1 MFKWISLILLVCMVG
16 MLSAATLTVN
26 LDGSAPYTTIQS
38 AIDASVNGD
47 IIQVY
52 PGVYAEALETNG
64 KSITLQSLYPT
75 TLSQE
80 TIDNTVIHPST
91 VSSCIEIDHGE
102 TVTINGFTFT
112 NNDPVNLIPEYYDA
126 NQDGYF
132 GGCVEVTDQSSIFL
146 LNCVIKNSIAPCG
159 GIYFDG
165 TGFNMS
171 NTTIRNCIGTEL
183 AGGLTI
189 EANSN
194 SIIQFDSV
202 HRNSIYNNKNR
213 DVFMRDVPNTLQITF
228 NIFSVILNQPDNFFF
243 YVIDC
248 PDVHINVHNPYFN
261 LVNHDLY
268 VSPDGND
275 ANSGLTESDPLR
287 NIHYATKIIQSDSLN
302 PKTIHL
308 AAGIYSILGNE
319 QFFPLRLKS
328 NTRLNGDSSQT
339 TILDENHANRYYYLT
354 VGYQNNV
361 EVSNIRFVG
370 YPEYGA
376 PAGFYES
383 NDIIFKNLEFDG
395 NAGNTDGIDG
405 SDSHDVVL
413 ENILVH
419 NSTVNDDGNTAFRM
433 MYVDNLVMNNCIA
446 DNLQING
453 YNANN
458 VGFEIWESDVSIRNS
473 IISNCTTD
481 NAYVLFYQNVNEE
494 ESAYSL
500 DMSNMLIVNNFSEI
514 NDPWASSL
522 VSLHNNF
529 QRMQI
534 SNCTIANNRG
544 SDTCPIEING
554 EVDVRNSIFYN
565 PDMYWDVGFLT
576 FDEVQ
581 YHPTI
586 SNTLLHRTVAA
597 DHLEYV
603 QQNNLLLNS
612 NPLFAGAFSDTLTVS
627 DPAYYQLSSSSPCIN
642 AGLQDTTGLNIPI
655 MDLAGNH
662 RVWDSR
668 IDMGCYEF
676 GSMPVGID
684 EEEIPAEVGATLY
697 TYPNPVYLNGTR
709 SHAVFLEFSLPEKST
724 KSPMIEIFNIRGQ
737 LVKSIEVSSSMNDM
751 RSLTKDKTG
760 FSQTEVPY
768 STAWNLK
775 NDQNREISS
784 GVYIVKLNAGKYQ
797 AVHKMMVVK

>member
-1 MFKWISLILLVCMVG
+1 MKLSFLILLLVIAQAGFCITWNV
-16 MLSAATLTVN
+16 S
-26 LDGSAPYTTIQS
+26 LDSTQDFTSIQE
-38 AIDASVNGD
+38 AINVSVNGD

-80 TIDNTVIHPST
+80 TIDNTVIHPTT

-112 NNDPVNLIPEYYDA
+112 NNDPVNLIPDYYDA
-126 NQDGYF
+126 DNDDVW
-132 GGCVEVTDQSSIFL
+132 GGGIEVTNHSGISI
-146 LNCVIKNSIAPCG
+146 LNCVIQNCISRCG
-159 GIYFDG
+159 GVYFNG
-165 TGFNMS
+165 TTFYLS
-171 NTTIRNCIGTEL
+171 NTTIKNCIGSEL
-183 AGGLTI
+183 PGGIYITGTNASQI
-189 EANSN
+189 D
-194 SIIQFDSV
+194 FDNI
-202 HRNSIYNNKNR
+202 RPNSIYNNIGG
-213 DVFMRDVPNTLQITF
+213 DVRLYNYSNQLDIMF
-228 NIFSVILNQPDNFFF
+228 NIFSIELTEPDSYFFSSS
-243 YVIDC
+243 
-248 PDVHINVHNPYFN
+248 PNVHITVQHPYYS
-261 LVNHDLY
+261 LINHDLY
-268 VSPDGND
+268 VSPDGD
-275 ANSGLTESDPLR
+275 DTNSGLSSDDPFKT
-287 NIHYATKIIQSDSLN
+287 IYHAIQVIQPDSLN

-308 AAGIYSILGNE
+308 APGIYSITGNE
-319 QFFPLRLKS
+319 QFFPLQLKS
-328 NTRLNGDSSQT
+328 HMKLIGDSFET
-339 TILDENHANRYYYLT
+339 TILDENNALRYYIAA
-354 VGYQNNV
+354 GNQNDI
-361 EVSNIRFVG
+361 EVSNLKFIG
-370 YPEYGA
+370 YPDYGA
-376 PAGFYES
+376 SVGFGNIY
-383 NDIIFKNLEFDG
+383 DAIFRNLEFDG
-395 NAGNTDGIDG
+395 NFGDTDGISG
-405 SDSHDVVL
+405 TYSHDVIL

-419 NSTVNDDGNTAFRM
+419 NSTTEDYDNTAFL
-433 MYVDNLVMNNCIA
+433 MYYNENIVVNNCIV

-453 YNANN
+453 YNANHL
-458 VGFEIWESDVSIRNS
+458 GFEIWESDVTIRNS
-473 IISNCTTD
+473 IISNCTAG
-481 NAYVLFYQNVNEE
+481 NAYVFFYQNVNEE

-500 DMSNMLIVNNFSEI
+500 DMSNMLIVNNYSEI

-544 SDTCPIEING
+544 SDTCPVQING
-554 EVDVRNSIFYN
+554 EADIRNSIFYN
-565 PDMYWDVGFLT
+565 PDMYWDVSFMT

-612 NPLFAGAFSDTLTVS
+612 NPLFAGMLNNSLPIS

-642 AGLQDTTGLNIPI
+642 AGLQDTTGLNISV

-662 RVWDSR
+662 RVWDGR

-676 GSMPVGID
+676 GSVPVGNHDDVQGIYD
-684 EEEIPAEVGATLY
+684 PEVSFT

-709 SHAVFLEFSLPEKST
+709 SHAVFLEFSIPEKSA
-724 KSPMIEIFNIRGQ
+724 KSPMIEIYNIRGQ
-737 LVKSIEVSSSMNDM
+737 LVKSIEVSNSMNDM
-751 RSLTKDKTG
+751 RSVTKDKTG

>member
-1 MFKWISLILLVCMVG
+1 MFKWISFILLVFMVG

-26 LDGSAPYTTIQS
+26 LDGTTQYTSIQS

-52 PGVYAEALETNG
+52 PGVYSEALETNG
-64 KSITLQSLYPT
+64 KSITLQSLFPT

-80 TIDNTVIHPST
+80 TIDNTVIHPTT
-91 VSSCIEIDHGE
+91 VSSCIEIDNGE

-112 NNDPVNLIPEYYDA
+112 NNDPVNLIPDYYDA
-126 NQDGYF
+126 DNDGVW
-132 GGCVEVTDQSSIFL
+132 GGGIEITNHSSVSI
-146 LNCVIKNSIAPCG
+146 LNCIVQNCIAPG
-159 GIYFDG
+159 GGVYFHG

-171 NTTIRNCIGTEL
+171 NTSIRNCIGTNL

-194 SIIQFDSV
+194 SIIQFDSA
-202 HRNSIYNNKNR
+202 HPNSIYNNKNR
-213 DVFMRDVPNTLQITF
+213 DVFMRDVPDTLHVDF
-228 NIFSVILNQPDNFFF
+228 DIFSIELTEPDSYFFSSSSN
-243 YVIDC
+243 
-248 PDVHINVHNPYFN
+248 VHITVQHPYYS
-261 LVNHDLY
+261 LINHDLY
-268 VSPDGND
+268 VSPGGDD
-275 ANSGLTESDPLR
+275 TNSGLSSNNPFKT
-287 NIHYATKIIQSDSLN
+287 IYHAIQVIQPDSLN

-308 AAGIYSILGNE
+308 SPGIYSITGNE

-328 NTRLNGDSSQT
+328 HMKLIGDSSET
-339 TILDENHANRYYYLT
+339 TILDENNALRYYIG
-354 VGYQNNV
+354 VANKNDI
-361 EVSNIRFVG
+361 EVRNLKFVG
-370 YPEYGA
+370 YPESGA
-376 PAGFYES
+376 PVGFS
-383 NDIIFKNLEFDG
+383 NTYSAIFRDLEFDG
-395 NAGNTDGIDG
+395 NAGYTDGIDG
-405 SDSHDVVL
+405 SDSRDIVL

-433 MYVDNLVMNNCIA
+433 LYVDNLIMNNCIA
-446 DNLQING
+446 DNMQING
-453 YNANN
+453 YNGNN
-458 VGFEIWESDVSIRNS
+458 VGFEIWESDVTIRNS

-481 NAYVLFYQNVNEE
+481 NTYVFFYQNVNEE

-500 DMSNMLIVNNFSEI
+500 DMSNMLIVNNYSEI

-544 SDTCPIEING
+544 SDTCPVQING
-554 EVDVRNSIFYN
+554 EADIRNSIFYN
-565 PDMYWDVGFLT
+565 PDMYWDVSFMT

-612 NPLFAGAFSDTLTVS
+612 NPLFAGMLNNSLPIS

-642 AGLQDTTGLNIPI
+642 AGLQDTTGLNISV

-662 RVWDSR
+662 RVWDGR

-676 GSMPVGID
+676 GSVPVGNHDDVQGIYD
-684 EEEIPAEVGATLY
+684 PEVSFT